1 MSGAELA
8 GRAAVK
14 AGGRRVTVR
23 AGTTPPDDRA
33 LAGALWSGIGPA
45 LRWAAKYGGP
55 EMITTHSNAA
65 LGALVAGRTYTVLVA
80 DETNEIRA
88 QIAENLTADRYL
100 VRSADSSA
108 GAFAILTE
116 DRVDVVVVD
125 VNGDTLGLIDAIR
138 GHNDPAGG
146 VDRDVPVIA
155 LTAKASDAVHRIR
168 LLDRGADDVLGKPF
182 SYPELRSRIAA
193 ILRRAERRQTP
204 PAPARLQVGGL
215 SIDPVAR
222 TVRVNGRLLEL
233 TGKEREL
240 LRTLAADPTRVFTRA
255 ELLRSVWDTYTP
267 SRTVDSHVC
276 RLRRKLAD
284 AGADELIE
292 NLWGVGYRL
301 ATA

>member
-1 MSGAELA
+1 M
-8 GRAAVK
+8 
-14 AGGRRVTVR
+14 
-23 AGTTPPDDRA
+23 TTPHP
-33 LAGALWSGIGPA
+33 
-45 LRWAAKYGGP
+45 
-55 EMITTHSNAA
+55 NAA
-65 LGALVAGRTYTVLVA
+65 LAAPTGNRTRTVLVA
-80 DETNEIRA
+80 EESNEIRA
-88 QIAENLTADRYL
+88 LLADNLTADGYL
-100 VRSADSSA
+100 VRSADSRA
-108 GAFAILTE
+108 VALAILTE
-116 DRVDVVVVD
+116 GSVDVVVVD
-125 VNGDTLGLIDAIR
+125 VNGGTLGLIDAIR
-138 GHNDPAGG
+138 AGDG
-146 VDRDVPVIA
+146 LADCLDRDVPMIA
-155 LTAKASDAVHRIR
+155 LTVKADAVHRTR

-204 PAPARLQVGGL
+204 PAPARLEVGGL

>member
-1 MSGAELA
+1 M
-8 GRAAVK
+8 
-14 AGGRRVTVR
+14 
-23 AGTTPPDDRA
+23 TTPHP
-33 LAGALWSGIGPA
+33 
-45 LRWAAKYGGP
+45 
-55 EMITTHSNAA
+55 NAA
-65 LGALVAGRTYTVLVA
+65 LAAPTGNRTRTVLVA
-80 DETNEIRA
+80 EESNEIRA
-88 QIAENLTADRYL
+88 LLADNLTVDGYL
-100 VRSADSSA
+100 VRSADSRA
-108 GAFAILTE
+108 VALAILTE
-116 DRVDVVVVD
+116 GRVDVVVVD
-125 VNGDTLGLIDAIR
+125 VNGGTLGLIDAIR
-138 GHNDPAGG
+138 AGDG
-146 VDRDVPVIA
+146 LADCLDRDVPMIA
-155 LTAKASDAVHRIR
+155 LTVKADAVHRTR

-204 PAPARLQVGGL
+204 PAPARLEVGGL

-222 TVRVNGRLLEL
+222 TVLVNGRLLEL

-240 LRTLAADPTRVFTRA
+240 LRTLAADPTRVFTRG

-284 AGADELIE
+284 AGAGELIE